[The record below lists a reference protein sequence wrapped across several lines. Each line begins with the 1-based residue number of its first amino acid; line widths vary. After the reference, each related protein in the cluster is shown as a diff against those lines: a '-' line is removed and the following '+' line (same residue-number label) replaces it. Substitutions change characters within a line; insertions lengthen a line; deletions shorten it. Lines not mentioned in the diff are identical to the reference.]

1 MAQRT
6 VFFISDRTGI
16 TAETLGLSLIS
27 QFEGIPFIHV
37 TLPFVDSAEK
47 ARETTQRI
55 NQAYQQDGAQPLV
68 FATIVDPEIRSLLE
82 KCDGFYIDF
91 FKTFIP
97 GLENELKMASAN
109 VMGRIH
115 GVGDSN
121 VYNTRIEA
129 VNYALNYDDGARTN
143 GYDTADVILV
153 GVSRCGKTPTS
164 LYLAMQFGIRAANYP
179 ITEEDLHST
188 QLPKALRPYQHKLF
202 GLTIDPKRLHAI
214 RSSRRPNSQYAQ
226 LAQCENEV
234 KTVEAMFHQENIP
247 YLSST
252 NLSIEELATK
262 LMVISGIE
270 RRLR

>member
-1 MAQRT
+1 MVART

-27 QFEGIPFIHV
+27 QFQGVPFTHV

-47 ARETTQRI
+47 ANETTQRI
-55 NQAYQQDGAQPLV
+55 NQAFQHDGERPII
-68 FATIVDPEIRSLLE
+68 FATIVNTEIRTLLE
-82 KCDGFYIDF
+82 KSQAYYVDF
-91 FKTFIP
+91 FKTYIP
-97 GLENELKMASAN
+97 GLEKELNMASAN
-109 VMGRIH
+109 EMGRIH

-179 ITEEDLHST
+179 ITDEDLHST
-188 QLPKALRPYQHKLF
+188 HLPKALKPYHKKLF
-202 GLTIDPKRLHAI
+202 GLTIDPKRLQAI
-214 RSSRRPNSQYAQ
+214 RSSRRPNSQYAN

-234 KTVEAMFHQENIP
+234 KTVEAIFHHEHIP

-252 NLSIEELATK
+252 NMSIEELATK
-262 LMVISGIE
+262 LIVISGIE

>member
-1 MAQRT
+1 MKQRT

-27 QFEGIPFIHV
+27 QFEGVPFIHV
-37 TLPFVDSAEK
+37 TLPFVDSPEK
-47 ARETTQRI
+47 ASETTERI
-55 NQAYQQDGAQPLV
+55 KEAYQQDGEKPIV
-68 FATIVDPEIRSLLE
+68 FATIVNSEIRTQLE
-82 KCDGFYIDF
+82 QSHAYYVDF

-97 GLENELKMASAN
+97 GLENELKMQSAN

-179 ITEEDLHST
+179 ITDEDLHST
-188 QLPKALRPYQHKLF
+188 HLPKALKPYHNKLF
-202 GLTIDPKRLHAI
+202 GLTIDPRRLHAI
-214 RSSRRPNSQYAQ
+214 RQGRRPNSQYAN

-234 KTVEAMFHQENIP
+234 KTVEAIFHHEHIP

-262 LMVISGIE
+262 LIVISGIE